1 MLTLDSNIV
10 YLQNVKMFMHSD
22 GLLVIGSNSLDSDI
36 HRLTKCWLFKLER
49 ERERGRIKIK

>member
-49 ERERGRIKIK
+49 EREAA